1 MNRNEDYFQLRVPA
15 SEFHE
20 VVGRIGKTFA
30 YHRLSSR
37 DGVWGL
43 TWDLSC
49 QLNLE
54 AAELEIRALTHALR
68 RAVALLSPSDA
79 ELVRSTYREVREA

>member
-43 TWDLSC
+43 TWDLTC

-54 AAELEIRALTHALR
+54 AAELEIRARKAALR
-68 RAVALLSPSDA
+68 AAWRHLSPEA
-79 ELVRSTYREVREA
+79 RVEVQNAYEAAQNA